1 MWCNKIFNI
10 DEYNNENFKW
20 KSMIH
25 GRVTYMKLST
35 SHCKILHKQNLV
47 KLKIR
52 VDDSYQAPW
61 HQPVWHC
68 PVLYIRSGQNNMF
81 LEELFNYNRQEDSM
95 GNKFYLKQ
103 KIMVVYF
110 NKSLI
115 PNSTYYGSKC
125 HDWLPVRQLQKADIY
140 STLFLGVD
148 GAYQFWR
155 QSWKQNHTF
164 SSICKTSI
172 NQSLK
177 PLPFGGN
184 MRTPSQMVP

>member
-81 LEELFNYNRQEDSM
+81 LEELFNYNWQEDSK
-95 GNKFYLKQ
+95 GNLFEAENYDGL
-103 KIMVVYF
+103 

-125 HDWLPVRQLQKADIY
+125 HDWIPVLQLQKADIY

-155 QSWKQNHTF
+155 QPWKQNHTF
-164 SSICKTSI
+164 SSIHLQDI
-172 NQSLK
+172 NK
-177 PLPFGGN
+177 PI
-184 MRTPSQMVP
+184 T